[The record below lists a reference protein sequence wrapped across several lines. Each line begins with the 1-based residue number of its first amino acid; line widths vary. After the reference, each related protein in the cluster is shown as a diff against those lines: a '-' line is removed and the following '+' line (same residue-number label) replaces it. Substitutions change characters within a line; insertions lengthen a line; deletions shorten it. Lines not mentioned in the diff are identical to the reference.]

1 LLLIFV
7 IHIESKFF
15 MRNILLPI
23 TILVSLS
30 IGTPASGCNDSSSKD
45 ESVSEKFTPS
55 ENVSAAKNT
64 SQVWELPDE
73 LVEISANV
81 LIDEKR
87 MACIQDN
94 LGIIYIYNLE
104 TRSVERKID
113 FAGKGDYEGL
123 AVVNKIFYV
132 LRSDGFIYE
141 VQEGKAV
148 KTYDLV
154 LNATH
159 DTESL
164 FYDKIKNRL
173 LVGVKERDLT
183 AAETKGVYSFDLTTN
198 KMNEVPV
205 MQIGNEKT
213 QNRKGKKGGAKIKP
227 SDLAIHPTSGEVYI
241 LNGPS
246 SELLIAKPG
255 GEIIKT
261 IQLDKT
267 VFPQPEG
274 LCFTA
279 SGELYISS
287 EGGKKA
293 KGIIA
298 MYKL

>member
-1 LLLIFV
+1 MWISKLVMQNIMVIFSLYFY
-7 IHIESKFF
+7 ILMGIATASCNESTANDEK
-15 MRNILLPI
+15 ITETLP
-23 TILVSLS
+23 
-30 IGTPASGCNDSSSKD
+30 
-45 ESVSEKFTPS
+45 PS
-55 ENVSAAKNT
+55 ENAAATKNT
-64 SQVWELPDE
+64 AEIWELPDE

-81 LIDEKR
+81 LIDDKR

-104 TRSVERKID
+104 NKSVERKIN

-123 AVVNKIFYV
+123 AVVNKTFYV

-141 VQEGKAV
+141 VQEGKGSARSV
-148 KTYDLV
+148 KTYDLP
-154 LNATH
+154 LTAIH

-164 FYDKIKNRL
+164 FFDKTKNRL

-183 AAETKGVYSFDLTTN
+183 ASDTKGVYSFDLGTN
-198 KMNEVPV
+198 KMNEIAV
-205 MQIGNEKT
+205 MQIGNGKT
-213 QNRKGKKGGAKIKP
+213 ENRKGKKGVGKIKP

-255 GEIIKT
+255 GEITKT

-274 LCFTA
+274 LCFNT

-298 MYKL
+298 VYKL